1 MAAVTLAWMM
11 RAAEVWL
18 LAAAVAATTPPAAS
32 TAGTSGNDNTENY
45 VAEFAKNFI
54 SDFSP
59 LLALFG
65 ERYTAT
71 DVPC

>member
-18 LAAAVAATTPPAAS
+18 LAAAVAAATPPAAS
-32 TAGTSGNDNTENY
+32 TAGTSGNDNTEING
-45 VAEFAKNFI
+45 AEFSNNLI
-54 SDFSP
+54 SDVSP

-71 DVPC
+71 HVPC